1 MKYLLSVLS
10 TRSQSSLA
18 TEEGPKNLQADQDQ
32 AQPGGECVTSE
43 EQPPQP
49 TMPTKDQQ
57 EGWQSA
63 KAKEIHPT
71 ESCQVTLGDEEE
83 GMGTRGGGGKRPSLP
98 PTQKDLCWWRLRTGA
113 GRQSPWVPEWFWQ
126 LESQCS
132 PQVLF
137 PERPS
142 GCLGDRAGR
151 GLCDGCCWF

>member
-1 MKYLLSVLS
+1 M
-10 TRSQSSLA
+10 A

-83 GMGTRGGGGKRPSLP
+83 GMGTHGGGQKALSAPNTEGLVLVEAAHWSWQTVSLGP
-98 PTQKDLCWWRLRTGA
+98 GM
-113 GRQSPWVPEWFWQ
+113 
-126 LESQCS
+126 
-132 PQVLF
+132 VLAVGITVF
-137 PERPS
+137 PS
-142 GCLGDRAGR
+142 GLVSREALWVSWGQGRAR
-151 GLCDGCCWF
+151 VV